1 MKLKLLVTSMAVFFA
16 TCGEVM
22 AAAGFLRG
30 KDTSCAVVLYNG
42 ARYAME
48 ASLDDVFVRKSYHRK
63 VKILTEEG
71 LRYATVTIPY
81 YRFMEYTERVSGIKV
96 TVSNGEVDAEGNPV
110 VRKMNKECIQ
120 DIKHDFSYREKK
132 FVVPDVSP
140 GDTIEIRYEV
150 LGLFPAY
157 WQLGYDG
164 AKGEHFFTAFGFM
177 TRYGLG
183 EDIVF
188 PKWNFQEDIPVLE
201 SSLEVSH
208 FDDYLF
214 GYALTGDANV
224 TFTEQNGGSVK
235 IMRRAVGSRPQ
246 FSISTGTDRGS
257 SFGTG
262 AARSS
267 TGEKALR
274 MLIFRAQDL
283 LPLED
288 VEESYVINPQ
298 KYKSSVDFNFKGR
311 KIEVN
316 PQSEIIE
323 MVGDYNYSNS
333 WTDVGKILFNSRYF
347 GRKIFYS
354 QDFYREYADSVANLS
369 VSDYEKVQLICNHI
383 RNDLECTSQDRG
395 MFISSLRDIY
405 TGKRGS
411 NVDICAIAYKTL
423 DRAGFRPKMVML
435 KSRDAGHLHTGVTSV
450 GALNNA
456 VLHLTLKDGSI
467 VLFDPTGNPKDTRLL
482 NPMYLVRDGIVYNGG
497 EERINLMNA
506 IENKEYHNAALF
518 VGPNGMVS
526 GICRSI
532 FTNHSAYGMEGAAPQ
547 INAEEGEVKYGI
559 LDSLASRYT
568 REFTFRR
575 TSAVMVDDRI
585 FVNPFAEKYFSAD
598 EFSGPRTY
606 PVEFRNPK
614 TIEYTATINLPD
626 GYEVYEL
633 PQKVAIHQPLCGAS
647 ATLLSKVQ
655 GNLVQFG
662 LTVKLDNATI
672 QLEHYECFR
681 EWWQQMC
688 TLFEEM
694 IILRKKGGKS
704 FTETEK
710 MTA

>member
-1 MKLKLLVTSMAVFFA
+1 MKLKLLVTVMAVFFA
-16 TCGEVM
+16 TCSEVM
-22 AAAGFLRG
+22 AATGFLRG

-110 VRKMNKECIQ
+110 VRKMEKECVEDVQ
-120 DIKHDFSYREKK
+120 MGMNYRQKR
-132 FVVPDVSP
+132 FTVSDVSP

-150 LGLFPAY
+150 LGMFPEY
-157 WQLGYDG
+157 FVREYDDP
-164 AKGEHFFTAFGFM
+164 AKINFFTAFGFM

-188 PKWNFQEDIPVLE
+188 PKWNFQEDVPVLE
-201 SSLEVSH
+201 SCLEVSH

-214 GYALTGDANV
+214 DSVIYGDIKVAC
-224 TFTEQNGGSVK
+224 TEQDGGVYK
-235 IMRRAVGSRPQ
+235 IMQRVIQGRKHL
-246 FSISTGTDRGS
+246 SISTGTAS
-257 SFGTG
+257 SMSAGGIRPAYKEKYLRRLKFTAVDL
-262 AARSS
+262 AAIEED
-267 TGEKALR
+267 EK
-274 MLIFRAQDL
+274 
-283 LPLED
+283 
-288 VEESYVINPQ
+288 YVINPN
-298 KYKSSVDFNFKGR
+298 KYKSAVDFDFKGR
-311 KIEVN
+311 KIDVEAQTESVAA
-316 PQSEIIE
+316 
-323 MVGDYNYSNS
+323 VGDYRYSNS

-423 DRAGFRPKMVML
+423 DRAGFKPKMVML
-435 KSRDAGHLHTGVTSV
+435 KSRDAGHLHTGGTSV

-456 VLHLTLKDGSI
+456 VLHITLKDGRI

-482 NPMYLVRDGIVYNGG
+482 NPMYLVREGIVYNGG
-497 EERINLMNA
+497 EERVNLMNA
-506 IENKEYHNAALF
+506 IENKEYHNAAFF
-518 VGPNGMVS
+518 VESNGMVS

-532 FTNHSAYGMEGAAPQ
+532 FTNHSAYGMEGVAPQ

-575 TSAVMVDDRI
+575 TSAVMVDDKI

-614 TIEYTATINLPD
+614 TIEYTATIRIPD

-672 QLEHYECFR
+672 LLEHYECFR

-688 TLFEEM
+688 ALFEEM
-694 IILRKKGGKS
+694 IVLRKKGGKS